1 MAELAGIMESLK
13 HGKVVEHLETTR
25 VRKDGQTIQVSLTI
39 SPIKDARG
47 QIVGVSTIARD
58 ITERKHAEE
67 QLQLQS
73 SVLAAAANAI
83 LITDCNGKIEWINP
97 AFTKST
103 GYAADEVIG
112 HTPAILKSGSQSRE
126 VYEQMWQTILAGNVW
141 HGELINKRK
150 DGRLCTDDTTITPVR
165 GANGQIT
172 HFVAI
177 KQDVT
182 ERRILED
189 QFRQAQKMDAIGTL
203 AGGIAH
209 DFNNILAAMFGY
221 GNLLQQD
228 AEGNAAAQEDVGEIL
243 KAAARAKEL
252 VQQILAFS
260 RHREQKR
267 QSIPLN
273 NVVKEVMKFLRPSLP
288 ANININIKLD
298 DNAPNVLADP
308 TQIYQV
314 LVNLATNALHAMEGR
329 TGQLTLSLA
338 SFQPDAEF
346 IQLHPEFRPIPYA
359 RLTVAD
365 TGHGMDVKTK
375 ERIFEPF
382 FTTKPVGKGT
392 GLGLAVVHGVVQS
405 HEGIIRVESQP
416 GQGAA
421 FHLYFPAQTSY
432 DPLTNG
438 DTGQLA
444 AGHGQRILLL
454 DDEPSLTLPLQRL
467 LVRLNYQVTVS
478 NRAQEAVEVFRQ
490 NPAQFDLVI
499 TDLTMP
505 EMDGLEVA
513 GQLRRLRPDVPV
525 ILTTGLAPE
534 LSHEKLLA
542 AGICEVLEKPI
553 PLATLAA
560 ILNRTLPSSG

>member
-1 MAELAGIMESLK
+1 
-13 HGKVVEHLETTR
+13 
-25 VRKDGQTIQVSLTI
+25 
-39 SPIKDARG
+39 
-47 QIVGVSTIARD
+47 
-58 ITERKHAEE
+58 
-67 QLQLQS
+67 
-73 SVLAAAANAI
+73 
-83 LITDCNGKIEWINP
+83 
-97 AFTKST
+97 
-103 GYAADEVIG
+103 
-112 HTPAILKSGSQSRE
+112 
-126 VYEQMWQTILAGNVW
+126 
-141 HGELINKRK
+141 
-150 DGRLCTDDTTITPVR
+150 
-165 GANGQIT
+165 
-172 HFVAI
+172 
-177 KQDVT
+177 
-182 ERRILED
+182 
-189 QFRQAQKMDAIGTL
+189 MDAIGTL